1 MQVQPSS
8 DAGDLW
14 EAGGSLEGRQ
24 AGRPI
29 DDPHIPGHR
38 VGHGADGD
46 PPARR
51 ETGHTEA
58 VDQGLAGQAGM
69 QETGVAVPNWEVVSC
84 LQGGASGAY
93 FPEKDD

>member
-14 EAGGSLEGRQ
+14 EAQGSFEGQ
-24 AGRPI
+24 QVGRLI
-29 DDPHIPGHR
+29 DNPHFPGHH
-38 VGHGADGD
+38 VGHGTDGD

-51 ETGHTEA
+51 EAGHAEA
-58 VDQGLAGQAGM
+58 VDQDLAGQAGM
-69 QETGVAVPNWEVVSC
+69 QETGVVPNWEVVSC
-84 LQGGASGAY
+84 LQGGASGVY